1 MKELMTQTNGK
12 TSCVHGLKDNI
23 VKMFI
28 LHKEIYRWNAIAIK
42 IPIVFFYIK
51 NSKIHIELQKTQI
64 GKMVLK
70 EKNKARDITTPDFK
84 MYYKVLV
91 IKTA

>member
-1 MKELMTQTNGK
+1 
-12 TSCVHGLKDNI
+12 
-23 VKMFI
+23 MFI

-70 EKNKARDITTPDFK
+70 EEQS
-84 MYYKVLV
+84 
-91 IKTA
+91 